1 MLDREELS
9 SSSYADSV
17 DSLEN
22 ESSEDSQDEE
32 RNNYSPS
39 YEEFALYSDFISG
52 VRPLFDQIPDELS
65 IELSRRLAFLFDSW
79 LSSHIPLQCP
89 AQPSG
94 PPTTSNCNTGNS
106 NLNQTRPVV
115 NGQKRASSDGNG
127 SSPPGDNSDG
137 NRKRPR
143 TGLSILSA
151 RTSPILHRGMAS
163 MCEKSRIQSSTPREV
178 SQLLISCTV
187 FPSRHGI

>member
-143 TGLSILSA
+143 TKAEPPSGSSRRGWACPYYQREPHRYCIGEWRLCA
-151 RTSPILHRGMAS
+151 KSPGFSQVHRV
-163 MCEKSRIQSSTPREV
+163 K
-178 SQLLISCTV
+178 
-187 FPSRHGI
+187 